1 MRAINLKDIAALIG
15 VSTTAVSNVLNNAPI
30 RISDERRRLI
40 VKTARDFNYRPNLI
54 ARSLK
59 RKKAGAIGVVVPDMT
74 TLHYPELIRLLEVKL
89 FARGYQTLI
98 CNSQDNGICEKEH
111 LEILHSRFVDGL
123 VIAPAE
129 GGINAPLL
137 RRISESGTLVL
148 CVDIY
153 LPKEKFHYVTTDGR
167 TAARKGAAWLART
180 GVSRL
185 FYLGERQR
193 NQALDDRLDGVK
205 DAVKMNQKDIILC
218 APERREIHERCRKV
232 LRDVPSGAGI
242 FLESNRLLPGLLD
255 AVRDLRLA
263 IPANLPIIGFDPPVL
278 AINGAEDLASW
289 RMLTAPAPMIRQN
302 IAAMAEKAAEYLIV
316 KLANPT
322 ARLASV
328 RLRAEICFSGIKG
341 FKLNKSC
348 AK

>member
-1 MRAINLKDIAALIG
+1 MRLFNLKDIAGKVG
-15 VSTTAVSNVLNNAPI
+15 VSTTAVSKVLNRAPI
-30 RISDERRRLI
+30 RISDEKRRLI
-40 VKTARDFNYRPNLI
+40 VNTAREFNYRPNLI

-89 FARGYQTLI
+89 FAHGYQTLI
-98 CNSQDNGICEKEH
+98 CNSQDNAICEKEH
-111 LEILHSRFVDGL
+111 LETLRSRFVDGL

-167 TAARKGAAWLART
+167 TSSRKGAAWLART
-180 GVSRL
+180 GVSRV

-193 NQALDDRLDGVK
+193 HQALDDRLDGVK
-205 DAVKMNQKDIILC
+205 DAVKMSQKDIILC
-218 APERREIHERCRKV
+218 APERGEIHKKC
-232 LRDVPSGAGI
+232 LNALHSLPPGAGF

-255 AVRDLRLA
+255 AVRDINLT
-263 IPANLPIIGFDPPVL
+263 IPGDLPIIGFDPPVL
-278 AINGAEDLASW
+278 VINGGKNFASW
-289 RMLTAPAPMIRQN
+289 RMLTAPVPVIKQN
-302 IAAMAEKAAEYLIV
+302 VAAMAEKTAEYLTV
-316 KLANPT
+316 KFAKPS
-322 ARLASV
+322 AQFSPV
-328 RLRAEICFSGIKG
+328 RLPAKICFQK
-341 FKLNKSC
+341 
-348 AK
+348 